1 MSKLRDM
8 RERVHQ
14 PFYDHLVRG
23 QGVTAIAN
31 QFQLF
36 GSANIGNPALTNM
49 QQAAQFPSD
58 NTVIVKAIRCAM
70 YFQATADD
78 EFNVAF
84 GALPAIT
91 NTLADNARALDLYQ
105 QMAYGGYF
113 TFTVGNKPMIN
124 APLWY
129 IPAGG
134 GISGWS
140 SATGNGGRNVVN
152 NGLASH
158 EAILKLAKDI
168 QVVARQNISV
178 TVNFFPF
185 PVLGLGAGG
194 GTIPAAVSP
203 LDELNQFDG
212 IKSLSIHID
221 GILTRDVQ

>member
-1 MSKLRDM
+1 MSKLKNM

-14 PFYDHLVRG
+14 PFYDTLVRG
-23 QGVTAIAN
+23 QGTTAIAN

-70 YFQATADD
+70 YFQATNDD

-91 NTLADNARALDLYQ
+91 GALADNARALDMYS

-113 TFTVGNKPMIN
+113 TFIVGNKPMIN

-129 IPAGG
+129 APAGG
-134 GISGWS
+134 GISAWS
-140 SATGNGGRNVVN
+140 TATGNGGRNVAS
-152 NGLASH
+152 NGLPSH

-168 QVVARQNISV
+168 QVVARQNIALV
-178 TVNFFPF
+178 VNFFPF
-185 PVLGLGAGG
+185 PVLGTGAGG
-194 GTIPAAVSP
+194 ATISAAVSP
-203 LDELNQFDG
+203 LDELNAFDG
-212 IKSLSIHID
+212 IKDVQFILD